1 MLVNALETIKEEK
14 LFKKGNYS
22 REEIIHRNSVCGA
35 TNRIQPFPCTSVL
48 LRSGTNSTSQSF
60 WQKELRG
67 QLVSSLKSTSVQYFF
82 PEYSNNT
89 LLASHFKKL
98 EIYIALFIS
107 LDF

>member
-14 LFKKGNYS
+14 LFKKGNNS
-22 REEIIHRNSVCGA
+22 REQIIHRNSVCGA

-67 QLVSSLKSTSVQYFF
+67 QLVSSLKSTSVHYFF
-82 PEYSNNT
+82 PEYSNNR
-89 LLASHFKKL
+89 LLAPHFKK
-98 EIYIALFIS
+98 
-107 LDF
+107 